1 MESNVFVL
9 CPIFDDNYD
18 LNGNYFK
25 EDDIEDNNFSQDRNL
40 ENGIIGYLNGESSF
54 EIYKNIYSGKWA
66 LLHTTVNEDLICI
79 NYMQNLYKFR
89 KGYILHIGLLEEII
103 SFLPN
108 NDRTIGTELWKKR
121 IKEENNLIGF
131 KR

>member
-54 EIYKNIYSGKWA
+54 EIYKNIYNGKWA
-66 LLHTTVNEDLICI
+66 LLQTLLDEDFICI
-79 NYMQNLYKFR
+79 SSIQNLYKLR
-89 KGYILHIGLLEEII
+89 QGNILQIGVLEEII

-108 NDRTIGTELWKKR
+108 TDMIIGTELWKER
-121 IKEENNLIGF
+121 IEKENSLI
-131 KR
+131 